1 DIALNSLYDNLAY
14 NCYTADS
21 SAFHRQWLPIVNR
34 ILREL
39 AWGQMRRA
47 SINEVAAEFAHED
60 QNVQCTGF
68 DGMICRFFL
77 DNIHPVEQGYT
88 ILREKVWEAA
98 GGINLGPAD
107 ALGRTSIAGADYGYL
122 KRVRRIFP
130 SIA

>member
-1 DIALNSLYDNLAY
+1 DISLISLYDNLAY

-21 SAFHRQWLPIVNR
+21 TAFHRQWLPIVNR

-39 AWGQMRRA
+39 AWGQTRRA

-68 DGMICRFFL
+68 DQMICRDIFGL
-77 DNIHPVEQGYT
+77 DRIHPNNNGYT

-98 GGINLGPAD
+98 G
-107 ALGRTSIAGADYGYL
+107 
-122 KRVRRIFP
+122 
-130 SIA
+130 